1 MLVLLA
7 ALSAA
12 SYDDDDA
19 VVVTAAIDGGSVP
32 LRLRRAALNEDAWAA
47 VLRHRLSRRAVG
59 HCRQGNASCVT
70 DLVVAEALGAPTNSS
85 CRMRLLLPRP
95 REVHVLGTISVFAA
109 IEQWREAGWET
120 LGPVT
125 GPMFLD
131 AWAVDGDAMSDGFS
145 GWTRLDDA
153 GSLSLSLRASQ
164 RRKGGGGSSTFPVRT
179 ELEVSIAARVD
190 RCPDWLHA
198 AVRVVYRPFAEPDPP
213 RRAIRRSDVVR
224 GAAGLSC
231 AYATLLYDDDAGYAH
246 GALALFQ
253 SLRDA
258 EARHDL
264 VAVLGDGVGKAT
276 RTALKTMAVRLFD
289 ATHLDTDF
297 AGEAAALLPG
307 LGTGQWLKLAL
318 WQLPFDRVLYLD
330 ADALVLT
337 NIDDLVA
344 SAALGDAAL
353 AAVNDYF
360 AGAVLL
366 VVPSIDAADS
376 FRRTLAQDAG
386 RYVYGEQDFLNVHFA
401 GTHALLAAEYHCLA
415 EATAQTESFDQVLSS
430 CAVLEFS
437 SCERDATRR
446 PWKPWHGRAAL
457 DPKRHVCIYPPNP
470 AFHALAARWDVT
482 YQRALATLTASHVA
496 PPPPLTGRSA
506 DILAIRGTTLQRD

>member
-1 MLVLLA
+1 MFVALLVSVA
-7 ALSAA
+7 A
-12 SYDDDDA
+12 DDA

-32 LRLRRAALNEDAWAA
+32 LRLRHATLNEDAWAA

-59 HCRQGNASCVT
+59 HCREGNASCVT
-70 DLVVAEALGAPTNSS
+70 DLVVAEALGASTNSS
-85 CRMRLLLPRP
+85 CRMRLMLPRP
-95 REVHVLGTISVFAA
+95 REVHVLGTVSVFAA
-109 IEQWREAGWET
+109 LEQRSEGRWEV

-125 GPMFLD
+125 GPVFLD
-131 AWAVDGDAMSDGFS
+131 AWPVEGEAMSDGVS
-145 GWTRLDDA
+145 GWTRLDET
-153 GSLSLSLRASQ
+153 GSLSLPLRPKD
-164 RRKGGGGSSTFPVRT
+164 RRKDGGGSSTFPVRS
-179 ELEVSIAARVD
+179 EIEISIAARVE
-190 RCPDWLHA
+190 RCPSWLHA
-198 AVRVVYRPFAEPDPP
+198 AVTVVYRPFAEPDPP
-213 RRAIRRSDVVR
+213 RRAIESSDVVR
-224 GAAGLSC
+224 VAAGHSC

-258 EARHDL
+258 EAKHDF
-264 VAVLGDGVGKAT
+264 VAVVGDGVGRAT
-276 RTALKTMAVRLFD
+276 RVALKAMAVRLFD

-330 ADALVLT
+330 ADALVL
-337 NIDDLVA
+337 NNVDELVA
-344 SAALGDAAL
+344 SAAIGDAAL

-366 VVPSIDAADS
+366 VVPSPDAADA

-415 EATAQTESFDQVLSS
+415 EATSQAESFGQVLAS

-437 SCERDATRR
+437 SCERDSTRR

-457 DPKRHVCIYPPNP
+457 DPQHHVCIYPPNA

-482 YQRALATLTASHVA
+482 YQRALDTLTASHVV
-496 PPPPLTGRSA
+496 PPPPLTDRA
-506 DILAIRGTTLQRD
+506 PDIRALRNQS